1 MSSASSQGVAGSA
14 AWPSVD
20 DAKPDEEG
28 GPTARK
34 GFNYQDEIAGGFLI
48 EMLESSTLIRVHC
61 ETHDDIV
68 LIREELGQ
76 AINIAEYVQVKA
88 HEQDSLWS
96 IADLCKR
103 KKKKVGASIFEKSL
117 GRDKHKENSI
127 FRLVTLRPVVS
138 ALEPLTY
145 DFASA
150 SRNPGSEGMKALK
163 NELDARFPELASPKG
178 NGIDFWLKYC
188 FWDQRHSED
197 AVRKDNLLRLIRFS
211 FKDDRPLLPE
221 QADGLLD
228 ELRAWAKAAGDFK
241 WTPDRDKKIV
251 TRSAL
256 LTWWEKRTTD
266 LMQGATAKSGGKL
279 VDKMKDAELSDDLIA
294 MAVEMRRDYA
304 AETRAPR
311 YLEVDDTERL
321 RRRVSSEV
329 QSLRARFVAGR
340 IDIDPP
346 GFHALCLDRMDA
358 VNAERAPGKED
369 QSAFLK
375 GCMYDIADRCL
386 LRFVRRS

>member
-1 MSSASSQGVAGSA
+1 MSGASSQGVAGLA
-14 AWPSVD
+14 AWPSVG

-34 GFNYQDEIAGGFLI
+34 GFNYQDEITAGFLI
-48 EMLESSTLIRVHC
+48 EMLASPALTKVHC

-68 LIREELGQ
+68 LVREFPDHG
-76 AINIAEYVQVKA
+76 INIAEYVQVKA

-96 IADLCKR
+96 VADLCRR
-103 KKKKVGASIFEKSL
+103 KKNTAGTSIFEKSL
-117 GRDKHKENSI
+117 GRDKHKEISI

-138 ALEPLTY
+138 ALEPLSY
-145 DFASA
+145 GFASV
-150 SRNPGSEGMKALK
+150 SRDPGSKGMKALK
-163 NELDARFPELASPKG
+163 DELDNRFPGVASPKG
-178 NGIDFWLKYC
+178 NGTDFWLKNC

-211 FKDDRPLLPE
+211 IKDARPLLPE
-221 QADGLLD
+221 QAEGLLD

-241 WTPDRDKKIV
+241 WAPDRDKKII

-256 LTWWEKRTTD
+256 LAWWEERMTELTE
-266 LMQGATAKSGGKL
+266 GAAAKSGGKL
-279 VDKMKDAELSDDLIA
+279 VGKMEDAELSDDLIA

-311 YLEVDDTERL
+311 YLEVDDAERL
-321 RRRVSSEV
+321 RRRVRSEV
-329 QSLRARFVAGR
+329 QSLRARFVAGQ
-340 IDIDPP
+340 IDVDPP
-346 GFHALCLDRMDA
+346 GFHFLCLDRMDA
-358 VNAERAPGKED
+358 VNAERIPGTED